1 MTCIKTIK
9 KLCELFKRQ
18 VLVSQLCL
26 LQCDRLAGG
35 LTKIAEAQVQLDDLN
50 KKLAIQKV
58 AVTEKTA
65 ACESMLE
72 TIAEGSKRATEK
84 KELAVAKGAEIE
96 EQSKIIV
103 VEKVTFTFQIWLYL
117 TDTPNLYLAL

>member
-1 MTCIKTIK
+1 M
-9 KLCELFKRQ
+9 
-18 VLVSQLCL
+18 
-26 LQCDRLAGG
+26 
-35 LTKIAEAQVQLDDLN
+35 TKIAEAQVQLDDLN

>member
-1 MTCIKTIK
+1 M
-9 KLCELFKRQ
+9 
-18 VLVSQLCL
+18 
-26 LQCDRLAGG
+26 AGG

-50 KKLAIQKV
+50 KKLAVQKV

-65 ACESMLE
+65 ACESLLE
-72 TIAEGSKRATEK
+72 TIAEGSKTATEK

-103 VEKVTFTFQIWLYL
+103 VEKVGLV
-117 TDTPNLYLAL
+117 N